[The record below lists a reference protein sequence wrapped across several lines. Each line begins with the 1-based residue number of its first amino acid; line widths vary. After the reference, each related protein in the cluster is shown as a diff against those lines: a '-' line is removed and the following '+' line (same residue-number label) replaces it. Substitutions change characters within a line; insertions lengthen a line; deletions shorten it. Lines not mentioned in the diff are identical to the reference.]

1 MSYGSCFSPRG
12 EMQEMNQ
19 LYEVMQSADVVIG
32 IGARF
37 SLGNPAGES
46 STLVNI
52 NIDDAS
58 SQEFSQTP
66 FHYTV
71 TPELR

>member
-1 MSYGSCFSPRG
+1 MVTSSGGKGTTPDSYPLSYGSCFSLRG
-12 EMQEMNQ
+12 ERQVINQ

-37 SLGNPAGES
+37 ALGNPAGEA

-52 NIDDAS
+52 
-58 SQEFSQTP
+58 
-66 FHYTV
+66 
-71 TPELR
+71 